1 MALPS
6 DAAHGCRH
14 VSRSGGGM
22 KTTNNPLRILAMNSQ
37 LKKKLLAAAIATVAA
52 MPVFA
57 YAQAHADHAGHA
69 PVPATA
75 HGMSAMDH
83 GSGEMDHGDMQMQG
97 GSAPPED
104 RKSVVKEKV
113 LKMLYSVSLRGKR

>member
-1 MALPS
+1 FFSSRIRHTIFSRDWSS
-6 DAAHGCRH
+6 DVC
-14 VSRSGGGM
+14 SSD
-22 KTTNNPLRILAMNSQ
+22 
-37 LKKKLLAAAIATVAA
+37 LAAAIATVAA